1 MRKAVW
7 PAGTAGLLLLLA
19 ARPAPAQETP
29 RTLIERAITAHGG
42 SERLSRVRAEKVRL
56 QGTVIMPGKNGPLT
70 ATFTADQAVQL
81 PGQFKYVAQLNT
93 DQKHTIVQVLN
104 GDKAFVKIDG
114 QPQEKPEP
122 VALARLRESL
132 RLIRVTQLVPLLN
145 DPVYELSALGE
156 TKVNGRVSLGV
167 KVKVRGKKDI
177 RLYFDHETG
186 LLTKTEQVLD
196 EGNGKEV
203 LQEQFYGDFKEFAGY
218 RRWTKTVV
226 LRDGKTLLEAEVRDV
241 KYFDKLDESEFATP

>member
-1 MRKAVW
+1 MRKAVL
-7 PAGTAGLLLLLA
+7 PAGTAGLLLVLA

-29 RTLIERAITAHGG
+29 RSLIERAITAHGG
-42 SERLSRVRAEKVRL
+42 SERLSRARAEKVRL
-56 QGTVIMPGKNGPLT
+56 QGTIIMPGKNAPLT

-81 PGQFKYVAQLNT
+81 PGQFKYVAQVTT

-104 GDKAFVKIDG
+104 GDKGFITIDS
-114 QPQEKPEP
+114 QPQKPEP
-122 VALARLRESL
+122 AALARLRESL

-156 TKVNGRVSLGV
+156 TKVNDRVTFGV

-186 LLTKTEQVLD
+186 LLTKTEQVLE

-226 LRDGKTLLEAEVRDV
+226 LRDGKKLLEAEVRDV
-241 KYFDKLDESEFATP
+241 KYFDKLDDSEFAIP